1 MCVWDIDAVE
11 LVFHLMTP
19 WPHVAS
25 KNTFH
30 TLKLSFDDM
39 FWCRRHFKLNVVNLA
54 SFRCSPTCYSTRRC
68 WGYSTYYSVC
78 RHTWHLCSRT
88 YAGNDNE
95 AALPALPKLL
105 HCRNNQP
112 HSPCLLPFSLLSLT
126 PSTLPLN
133 SPASLFPVPPRGCD
147 IIGAADSLHPAFD
160 RGVGSNESEVSRTGR
175 KLRDCVNCGGLGLEL
190 DS

>member
-1 MCVWDIDAVE
+1 MFFNWYSCHYVCVWDIDAVE

-54 SFRCSPTCYSTRRC
+54 RFRCSPTCYSTRRC

-78 RHTWHLCSRT
+78 RHTRHLCSRT

-112 HSPCLLPFSLLSLT
+112 HSPCLLPSHYSHSLPPLSLW
-126 PSTLPLN
+126 TLQPLFF
-133 SPASLFPVPPRGCD
+133 LF
-147 IIGAADSLHPAFD
+147 L
-160 RGVGSNESEVSRTGR
+160 RGVVTS
-175 KLRDCVNCGGLGLEL
+175 
-190 DS
+190 